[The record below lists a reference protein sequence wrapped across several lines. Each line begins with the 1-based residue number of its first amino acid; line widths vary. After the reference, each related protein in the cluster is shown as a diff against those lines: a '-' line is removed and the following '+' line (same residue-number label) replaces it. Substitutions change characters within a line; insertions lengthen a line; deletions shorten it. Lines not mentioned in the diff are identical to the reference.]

1 VQKGVSE
8 VKAIYVDGK
17 QEARIGDVV
26 SFNNMRGIVLSVDGT
41 SVSVLGIGT
50 SKETGD
56 TFVLPQ
62 RYTETLPA
70 SRCLYLDGQFLVL
83 FNSPKYC

>member
-1 VQKGVSE
+1 M
-8 VKAIYVDGK
+8 KAIYMDGK

-26 SFNNMRGIVLSVDGT
+26 SVNKMRGIVISVDET
-41 SVSVLGIGT
+41 FVNILGIGT

-62 RYTETLPA
+62 RHIEKLPA
-70 SRCLYLDGQFLVL
+70 SRCHYMEKQVL
-83 FNSPKYC
+83 NLL

>member
-1 VQKGVSE
+1 MAE
-8 VKAIYVDGK
+8 NIYMDGR

-26 SFNNMRGIVLSVDGT
+26 SVDDMRGSVISVEGT
-41 SVSVLGIGT
+41 FVSVLGIGT

-62 RYTETLPA
+62 RHIKRLPA
-70 SRCLYLDGQFLVL
+70 SRCHYMEKQVLNLVR
-83 FNSPKYC
+83 SQAQTGK